1 MPEKIL
7 RAIFVLL
14 FTVLGI
20 VLSRQGETVLAL
32 LLPNSVL
39 TETILGITFMSL
51 AAMLFGG
58 IFGAIIGSFIS
69 PYLIKSLF
77 MFTSTVEKSLSAMST
92 QDLIAGTLG
101 LFLGLIIANL
111 VGLAFGSVPY
121 IGPYVSVALS
131 IILGYLGMHLVV
143 SKKSELAGWLHL
155 HAEGSFDKKK
165 NKDHHTGK
173 LLDTNV
179 IIDGRVAD
187 IYRSGFLEGPIIV
200 PVFVLEELQK
210 IADSSDILKRN
221 RGRRGLDI
229 LNHMR
234 KNSKDDVIIV
244 TNDFEDISEVDSKLV
259 KLAREKNYKIVT
271 NDYNLNKVAQVDG
284 VKVLNINELA
294 KSLRMSYL
302 PGDELDL
309 ELSQKGQDSHQ
320 AVGYLKD
327 GTMVV
332 VENAKRYI
340 GQTKKIEI
348 IRSLQ
353 TDAGKMMFAKLVIE
367 QKKPV
372 KQKTSVPKK
381 RTNGRS
387 KTSAQHEAE
396 LINLVNK
403 Q

>member
-51 AAMLFGG
+51 AAMLVGG

-143 SKKSELAGWLHL
+143 SKESELAGWLHL

-271 NDYNLNKVAQVDG
+271 NDYNLNKVAELQG
-284 VKVLNINELA
+284 VAVLNINDLA
-294 KSLRMSYL
+294 IAVKPAVIPGEQIFVQLVKSGKEEGQGVAYL
-302 PGDELDL
+302 E
-309 ELSQKGQDSHQ
+309 
-320 AVGYLKD
+320 D
-327 GTMVV
+327 GTMIV
-332 VENAKRYI
+332 VENGSQCI
-340 GQTKKIEI
+340 GKEVPVI
-348 IRSLQ
+348 ITSVLQ
-353 TDAGKMMFAKLVIE
+353 TSAGKMIFAKLE
-367 QKKPV
+367 
-372 KQKTSVPKK
+372 SD
-381 RTNGRS
+381 
-387 KTSAQHEAE
+387 E
-396 LINLVNK
+396 
-403 Q
+403 

>member
-51 AAMLFGG
+51 AAMLVGG

-229 LNHMR
+229 LNHIR

-271 NDYNLNKVAQVDG
+271 NDYNLNKVAELQG
-284 VKVLNINELA
+284 VAVLNINDLA
-294 KSLRMSYL
+294 IAVKPAVIPGEQIFVQLVKSGKEEGQGVAYL
-302 PGDELDL
+302 E
-309 ELSQKGQDSHQ
+309 
-320 AVGYLKD
+320 D
-327 GTMVV
+327 GTMIV
-332 VENAKRYI
+332 VENGSQCI
-340 GQTKKIEI
+340 GKEVPVI
-348 IRSLQ
+348 ITSVLQ
-353 TDAGKMMFAKLVIE
+353 TSAGKMIFAKLE
-367 QKKPV
+367 
-372 KQKTSVPKK
+372 SD
-381 RTNGRS
+381 
-387 KTSAQHEAE
+387 E
-396 LINLVNK
+396 
-403 Q
+403 

>member
-51 AAMLFGG
+51 AAMLGGG

-271 NDYNLNKVAQVDG
+271 NDYNLNKVAELQG
-284 VKVLNINELA
+284 VAVLNINDLA
-294 KSLRMSYL
+294 IAVKPAVIPGEQIFVQLVKSGKEEGQGVAYL
-302 PGDELDL
+302 E
-309 ELSQKGQDSHQ
+309 
-320 AVGYLKD
+320 D
-327 GTMVV
+327 GTMIV
-332 VENAKRYI
+332 VENGSQCI
-340 GQTKKIEI
+340 GKEVPVI
-348 IRSLQ
+348 ITSVLQ
-353 TDAGKMMFAKLVIE
+353 TSAGKMIFAKLE
-367 QKKPV
+367 
-372 KQKTSVPKK
+372 SD
-381 RTNGRS
+381 
-387 KTSAQHEAE
+387 E
-396 LINLVNK
+396 
-403 Q
+403 

>member
-32 LLPNSVL
+32 LLLNSVL

-51 AAMLFGG
+51 AAMLVGG

-121 IGPYVSVALS
+121 IGPYVSIALS

-271 NDYNLNKVAQVDG
+271 NDYNLNKVAELQG
-284 VKVLNINELA
+284 VAVLNINDLA
-294 KSLRMSYL
+294 IAVKPAVIPGEQIFVQLVKSGKEEGQGVAYL
-302 PGDELDL
+302 E
-309 ELSQKGQDSHQ
+309 
-320 AVGYLKD
+320 D
-327 GTMVV
+327 GTMIV
-332 VENAKRYI
+332 VENGSQCI
-340 GQTKKIEI
+340 GKEVPVI
-348 IRSLQ
+348 ITSVLQ
-353 TDAGKMMFAKLVIE
+353 TSAGKMIFAKLE
-367 QKKPV
+367 
-372 KQKTSVPKK
+372 SD
-381 RTNGRS
+381 
-387 KTSAQHEAE
+387 E
-396 LINLVNK
+396 
-403 Q
+403 

>member
-51 AAMLFGG
+51 VGG

-271 NDYNLNKVAQVDG
+271 NDYNLNKVAELQG
-284 VKVLNINELA
+284 VAVLNINDLA
-294 KSLRMSYL
+294 IAVKPAVIPGEQIFVQLVKSGKEEGQGVAYL
-302 PGDELDL
+302 E
-309 ELSQKGQDSHQ
+309 
-320 AVGYLKD
+320 D
-327 GTMVV
+327 GTMIV
-332 VENAKRYI
+332 VENGSQCI
-340 GQTKKIEI
+340 GKEVPVI
-348 IRSLQ
+348 ITSVLQ
-353 TDAGKMMFAKLVIE
+353 TSAGK
-367 QKKPV
+367 
-372 KQKTSVPKK
+372 
-381 RTNGRS
+381 
-387 KTSAQHEAE
+387 
-396 LINLVNK
+396 
-403 Q
+403 

>member
-51 AAMLFGG
+51 AAMLVGG

-69 PYLIKSLF
+69 PYLNKSLF

-271 NDYNLNKVAQVDG
+271 NDYNLNKVAELQG
-284 VKVLNINELA
+284 VAVLNINDLA
-294 KSLRMSYL
+294 IAVKPAVIPGEQIFVQLVKSGKEEGQGVAYL
-302 PGDELDL
+302 E
-309 ELSQKGQDSHQ
+309 
-320 AVGYLKD
+320 D
-327 GTMVV
+327 GTMIV
-332 VENAKRYI
+332 VENGSQCI
-340 GQTKKIEI
+340 GKEVPVI
-348 IRSLQ
+348 ITSVLQ
-353 TDAGKMMFAKLVIE
+353 TSAGKMIFAKLE
-367 QKKPV
+367 
-372 KQKTSVPKK
+372 SD
-381 RTNGRS
+381 
-387 KTSAQHEAE
+387 E
-396 LINLVNK
+396 
-403 Q
+403 

>member
-20 VLSRQGETVLAL
+20 VLSRQGETVLAF

-39 TETILGITFMSL
+39 TETILGITFISL
-51 AAMLFGG
+51 AAMLVGG

-271 NDYNLNKVAQVDG
+271 NDYNLNKVAELQG
-284 VKVLNINELA
+284 VAVLNINDLA
-294 KSLRMSYL
+294 IAVKPAVIPGEQIFVQLVKSGKEEGQGVAYL
-302 PGDELDL
+302 E
-309 ELSQKGQDSHQ
+309 
-320 AVGYLKD
+320 D
-327 GTMVV
+327 GTMIV
-332 VENAKRYI
+332 VENGSQCI
-340 GQTKKIEI
+340 GKEVPVI
-348 IRSLQ
+348 ITSVLQ
-353 TDAGKMMFAKLVIE
+353 TSAGKMIFAKLE
-367 QKKPV
+367 
-372 KQKTSVPKK
+372 SD
-381 RTNGRS
+381 
-387 KTSAQHEAE
+387 E
-396 LINLVNK
+396 
-403 Q
+403 

>member
-51 AAMLFGG
+51 AAMLVGG

-271 NDYNLNKVAQVDG
+271 NDYNLNKVAELQG
-284 VKVLNINELA
+284 VAVLNINDLA
-294 KSLRMSYL
+294 IAVKPAVIPGEQIFVQLVKSGKEEGQGVAYL
-302 PGDELDL
+302 E
-309 ELSQKGQDSHQ
+309 
-320 AVGYLKD
+320 D
-327 GTMVV
+327 GTMIV
-332 VENAKRYI
+332 VENGSQCI
-340 GQTKKIEI
+340 GKEVPVSIT
-348 IRSLQ
+348 SVLQ
-353 TDAGKMMFAKLVIE
+353 TSAGKMIFAKLE
-367 QKKPV
+367 
-372 KQKTSVPKK
+372 SD
-381 RTNGRS
+381 
-387 KTSAQHEAE
+387 E
-396 LINLVNK
+396 
-403 Q
+403 

>member
-77 MFTSTVEKSLSAMST
+77 MFTSTVEKSLSAMSR

-271 NDYNLNKVAQVDG
+271 NDYNLNKVAELQG
-284 VKVLNINELA
+284 VAVLNINDLA
-294 KSLRMSYL
+294 IAVKPAVIPGEQIFVQLVKSGKEEGQGVAYL
-302 PGDELDL
+302 E
-309 ELSQKGQDSHQ
+309 
-320 AVGYLKD
+320 D
-327 GTMVV
+327 GTMIV
-332 VENAKRYI
+332 VENGSQCI
-340 GQTKKIEI
+340 GKEVPVI
-348 IRSLQ
+348 ITSVLQ
-353 TDAGKMMFAKLVIE
+353 TSAGKMIFAKLE
-367 QKKPV
+367 
-372 KQKTSVPKK
+372 SD
-381 RTNGRS
+381 
-387 KTSAQHEAE
+387 E
-396 LINLVNK
+396 
-403 Q
+403 

>member
-32 LLPNSVL
+32 LLLNSVL

-51 AAMLFGG
+51 AAMLVGG

-271 NDYNLNKVAQVDG
+271 NDYNLNKVAELQG
-284 VKVLNINELA
+284 VAVLNINDLA
-294 KSLRMSYL
+294 IAVKPAVIPGEQIFVQLVKSGKEEGQGVAYL
-302 PGDELDL
+302 E
-309 ELSQKGQDSHQ
+309 
-320 AVGYLKD
+320 D
-327 GTMVV
+327 GTMIV
-332 VENAKRYI
+332 VENGSQCI
-340 GQTKKIEI
+340 GKEVPVI
-348 IRSLQ
+348 ITSVLQ
-353 TDAGKMMFAKLVIE
+353 TSAGKMIFAKLE
-367 QKKPV
+367 
-372 KQKTSVPKK
+372 SD
-381 RTNGRS
+381 
-387 KTSAQHEAE
+387 E
-396 LINLVNK
+396 
-403 Q
+403 

>member
-51 AAMLFGG
+51 AAMLVGG

-229 LNHMR
+229 RNHMR

-271 NDYNLNKVAQVDG
+271 NDYNLNKVAELQG
-284 VKVLNINELA
+284 VAVLNINDLA
-294 KSLRMSYL
+294 IAVKPAVIPGEQIFVQLVKSGKEEGQGVAYL
-302 PGDELDL
+302 E
-309 ELSQKGQDSHQ
+309 
-320 AVGYLKD
+320 D
-327 GTMVV
+327 GTMIV
-332 VENAKRYI
+332 VENGSQCI
-340 GQTKKIEI
+340 GKEVPVI
-348 IRSLQ
+348 ITSVLQ
-353 TDAGKMMFAKLVIE
+353 TSAGKMIFAKLE
-367 QKKPV
+367 
-372 KQKTSVPKK
+372 SD
-381 RTNGRS
+381 
-387 KTSAQHEAE
+387 E
-396 LINLVNK
+396 
-403 Q
+403 

>member
-51 AAMLFGG
+51 AAMLVGG

-143 SKKSELAGWLHL
+143 SKKSELTGWLHL

-271 NDYNLNKVAQVDG
+271 NDYNLNKVAELQG
-284 VKVLNINELA
+284 VAVLNINDLA
-294 KSLRMSYL
+294 IAVKPAVIPGEQIFVQLVKSGKEEGQGVAYL
-302 PGDELDL
+302 E
-309 ELSQKGQDSHQ
+309 
-320 AVGYLKD
+320 D
-327 GTMVV
+327 GTMIVVEGGKKLVGENTAVV
-332 VENAKRYI
+332 V
-340 GQTKKIEI
+340 T
-348 IRSLQ
+348 SVLQ
-353 TDAGKMMFAKLVIE
+353 TSAGRMIFAKL
-367 QKKPV
+367 K
-372 KQKTSVPKK
+372 
-381 RTNGRS
+381 
-387 KTSAQHEAE
+387 
-396 LINLVNK
+396 
-403 Q
+403 

>member
-51 AAMLFGG
+51 AAMLVGG

-229 LNHMR
+229 LTHMR

-271 NDYNLNKVAQVDG
+271 NDYNLNKVAELQG
-284 VKVLNINELA
+284 VAVLNINDLA
-294 KSLRMSYL
+294 IAVKPAVIPGEQIFVQLVKSGKEEGQGVAYL
-302 PGDELDL
+302 E
-309 ELSQKGQDSHQ
+309 
-320 AVGYLKD
+320 D
-327 GTMVV
+327 GTMIV
-332 VENAKRYI
+332 VENGSQCI
-340 GQTKKIEI
+340 GKEVPVI
-348 IRSLQ
+348 ITSVLQ
-353 TDAGKMMFAKLVIE
+353 TSAGKMIFAKLE
-367 QKKPV
+367 
-372 KQKTSVPKK
+372 SD
-381 RTNGRS
+381 
-387 KTSAQHEAE
+387 E
-396 LINLVNK
+396 
-403 Q
+403 

>member
-51 AAMLFGG
+51 AAMLVGG

-271 NDYNLNKVAQVDG
+271 NDYNLNKVAELQG
-284 VKVLNINELA
+284 VAVLNINDLA
-294 KSLRMSYL
+294 IAVKLAVIPGEQIFVQLVKSGKEEGQGVAYL
-302 PGDELDL
+302 E
-309 ELSQKGQDSHQ
+309 
-320 AVGYLKD
+320 D
-327 GTMVV
+327 GTMIV
-332 VENAKRYI
+332 VENGSQCI
-340 GQTKKIEI
+340 GKEVPVI
-348 IRSLQ
+348 ITSVLQ
-353 TDAGKMMFAKLVIE
+353 TSAGKMIFAKLE
-367 QKKPV
+367 
-372 KQKTSVPKK
+372 SD
-381 RTNGRS
+381 
-387 KTSAQHEAE
+387 E
-396 LINLVNK
+396 
-403 Q
+403 

>member
-39 TETILGITFMSL
+39 TETILGITFMSQ
-51 AAMLFGG
+51 AAMLVGG

-271 NDYNLNKVAQVDG
+271 NDYNLNKVAELQG
-284 VKVLNINELA
+284 VAVLNINDLA
-294 KSLRMSYL
+294 IAVKPAVIPGEQIFVQLVKSGKEEGQGVAYL
-302 PGDELDL
+302 E
-309 ELSQKGQDSHQ
+309 
-320 AVGYLKD
+320 D
-327 GTMVV
+327 GTMIV
-332 VENAKRYI
+332 VENGSQCI
-340 GQTKKIEI
+340 GKEVPVI
-348 IRSLQ
+348 ITSVLQ
-353 TDAGKMMFAKLVIE
+353 TSAGKMIFAKLE
-367 QKKPV
+367 
-372 KQKTSVPKK
+372 SD
-381 RTNGRS
+381 
-387 KTSAQHEAE
+387 E
-396 LINLVNK
+396 
-403 Q
+403 

>member
-51 AAMLFGG
+51 AAMLVGG

-143 SKKSELAGWLHL
+143 SKKSELASCLHL

-271 NDYNLNKVAQVDG
+271 NDYNLNKVAELQG
-284 VKVLNINELA
+284 VAVLNINDLA
-294 KSLRMSYL
+294 IAVKPAVVPGEQIFVQLVKSGKEEGQGVAYL
-302 PGDELDL
+302 E
-309 ELSQKGQDSHQ
+309 
-320 AVGYLKD
+320 D
-327 GTMVV
+327 GTMIV
-332 VENAKRYI
+332 VENGSQCI
-340 GQTKKIEI
+340 GKEVPVI
-348 IRSLQ
+348 ITSVLQ
-353 TDAGKMMFAKLVIE
+353 TSAGKMIFAKLE
-367 QKKPV
+367 
-372 KQKTSVPKK
+372 SD
-381 RTNGRS
+381 
-387 KTSAQHEAE
+387 E
-396 LINLVNK
+396 
-403 Q
+403 

>member
-51 AAMLFGG
+51 AAMLVGG

-143 SKKSELAGWLHL
+143 SKKSELAGWLDL

-271 NDYNLNKVAQVDG
+271 NDYNLNKVAELQG
-284 VKVLNINELA
+284 VAVLNINDLA
-294 KSLRMSYL
+294 IAVKPAVIPGEQIFVQLVKSGKEEGQGVAYL
-302 PGDELDL
+302 E
-309 ELSQKGQDSHQ
+309 
-320 AVGYLKD
+320 D
-327 GTMVV
+327 GTMIV
-332 VENAKRYI
+332 VENGSQCI
-340 GQTKKIEI
+340 GKEVPVI
-348 IRSLQ
+348 ITSVLQ
-353 TDAGKMMFAKLVIE
+353 TSAGKMIFAKLE
-367 QKKPV
+367 
-372 KQKTSVPKK
+372 SD
-381 RTNGRS
+381 
-387 KTSAQHEAE
+387 E
-396 LINLVNK
+396 
-403 Q
+403 

>member
-51 AAMLFGG
+51 AAMLVGG

-271 NDYNLNKVAQVDG
+271 NDYNLNKVAELQG
-284 VKVLNINELA
+284 VAVLNINDLA
-294 KSLRMSYL
+294 IAVKPAVIPGEQIFVQLVKSGKEEGQGVAYL
-302 PGDELDL
+302 E
-309 ELSQKGQDSHQ
+309 
-320 AVGYLKD
+320 D
-327 GTMVV
+327 GTMIV
-332 VENAKRYI
+332 VENGSQCI
-340 GQTKKIEI
+340 GKEVPVI
-348 IRSLQ
+348 I
-353 TDAGKMMFAKLVIE
+353 
-367 QKKPV
+367 
-372 KQKTSVPKK
+372 TSVLQL
-381 RTNGRS
+381 S
-387 KTSAQHEAE
+387 
-396 LINLVNK
+396 LIHI
-403 Q
+403 

>member
-51 AAMLFGG
+51 AAMLVGG

-92 QDLIAGTLG
+92 QNLIAGTLG
-101 LFLGLIIANL
+101 LFWGLIIANL

-271 NDYNLNKVAQVDG
+271 NDYNLNKVAELQG
-284 VKVLNINELA
+284 VAVLNINDLA
-294 KSLRMSYL
+294 IAVKPAVIPGEQIFVQLVKSGKEEGQGVAYL
-302 PGDELDL
+302 E
-309 ELSQKGQDSHQ
+309 
-320 AVGYLKD
+320 D
-327 GTMVV
+327 GTMIV
-332 VENAKRYI
+332 VENGSQCI
-340 GQTKKIEI
+340 GKEVPVI
-348 IRSLQ
+348 ITSVLQ
-353 TDAGKMMFAKLVIE
+353 TSAGKMIFAKLE
-367 QKKPV
+367 
-372 KQKTSVPKK
+372 SD
-381 RTNGRS
+381 
-387 KTSAQHEAE
+387 E
-396 LINLVNK
+396 
-403 Q
+403 

>member
-51 AAMLFGG
+51 AAMLVGG

-271 NDYNLNKVAQVDG
+271 NDYNLNKVAELQG
-284 VKVLNINELA
+284 VAVLNINDLA
-294 KSLRMSYL
+294 IAVKPAVIPGEQIFVQLVKSGKEEGQGVAYL
-302 PGDELDL
+302 E
-309 ELSQKGQDSHQ
+309 
-320 AVGYLKD
+320 D
-327 GTMVV
+327 GTMIV
-332 VENAKRYI
+332 VENGSQCVGK
-340 GQTKKIEI
+340 EVPVI
-348 IRSLQ
+348 ITSVLQ
-353 TDAGKMMFAKLVIE
+353 TSAGKMIFAKLE
-367 QKKPV
+367 
-372 KQKTSVPKK
+372 SD
-381 RTNGRS
+381 
-387 KTSAQHEAE
+387 E
-396 LINLVNK
+396 
-403 Q
+403 

>member
-39 TETILGITFMSL
+39 TETILGIAFMSL
-51 AAMLFGG
+51 AAMLVGG

-271 NDYNLNKVAQVDG
+271 NDYNLNKVAELQG
-284 VKVLNINELA
+284 VAVLNINDLA
-294 KSLRMSYL
+294 IAVKPAVIPGEQIFVQLVKSGKEEGQGVAYL
-302 PGDELDL
+302 E
-309 ELSQKGQDSHQ
+309 
-320 AVGYLKD
+320 D
-327 GTMVV
+327 GTMIV
-332 VENAKRYI
+332 VENGSQCI
-340 GQTKKIEI
+340 GKEVPVI
-348 IRSLQ
+348 ITSVLQ
-353 TDAGKMMFAKLVIE
+353 TSAGKMIFAKLE
-367 QKKPV
+367 
-372 KQKTSVPKK
+372 SD
-381 RTNGRS
+381 
-387 KTSAQHEAE
+387 E
-396 LINLVNK
+396 
-403 Q
+403 

>member
-92 QDLIAGTLG
+92 QDLLAGTLG

-271 NDYNLNKVAQVDG
+271 NDYNLNKVAELQG
-284 VKVLNINELA
+284 VAVLNINDLA
-294 KSLRMSYL
+294 IAVKPAVIPGEQIFVQLVKSGKEEGQGVAYL
-302 PGDELDL
+302 E
-309 ELSQKGQDSHQ
+309 
-320 AVGYLKD
+320 D
-327 GTMVV
+327 GTMIV
-332 VENAKRYI
+332 VENGSQCI
-340 GQTKKIEI
+340 GKEVPVI
-348 IRSLQ
+348 ITSVLQ
-353 TDAGKMMFAKLVIE
+353 TSAGKMIFAKLE
-367 QKKPV
+367 
-372 KQKTSVPKK
+372 SD
-381 RTNGRS
+381 
-387 KTSAQHEAE
+387 E
-396 LINLVNK
+396 
-403 Q
+403 